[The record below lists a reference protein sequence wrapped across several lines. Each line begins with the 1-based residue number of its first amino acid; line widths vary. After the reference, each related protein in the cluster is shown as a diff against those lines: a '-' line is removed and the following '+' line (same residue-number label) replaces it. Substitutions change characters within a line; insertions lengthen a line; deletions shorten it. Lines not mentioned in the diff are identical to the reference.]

1 MKIVILGAGA
11 IGKLLGVLLGKGG
24 QQVILVDPD
33 QAKVDV
39 LNSQGIGFMKTDAI
53 DPDAVTFVPTAA
65 VSHASDIDSCDL
77 VLLAVKSFDTLSAI
91 QAAQHLVSSTSPVVT
106 LQTGLGNIETMERV
120 VARENI
126 IGGFT
131 FMAATSLG
139 AGVVRQGGAGK
150 TYLGELD
157 GRKSGRL
164 RTICSMFADSGLE
177 CTPVHRIQGRLWCK
191 VIVFSAINA
200 LTSILQVKNGQ
211 LLDNMESITLLKRL
225 IDEGREVAES
235 QAIDLVFHDL
245 YQLLFDGC
253 RRTSGNL
260 SSMLQDILEGKHTE
274 IDAQCGALVKM
285 GNQAG
290 IPTPTQQTMLELVKL
305 ISRKNREVA

>member
-11 IGKLLGVLLGKGG
+11 IGRLLGVFLSKGEH
-24 QQVILVDPD
+24 QVVLVDPN
-33 QAKVDV
+33 QEKVDV
-39 LNSQGIGFMKTDAI
+39 LNNQGIGLMEADAV
-53 DPDAVTFVPTAA
+53 DPDAVSFIPVTA
-65 VSHASDIDSCDL
+65 VTQASDIDRCDL

-91 QAAQHLVSSTSPVVT
+91 QTAQHLVSKTSPVVT
-106 LQTGLGNIETMERV
+106 LQTGLGNIEILERV

-139 AGVVRQGGAGK
+139 IGVVRQGGAGK

-157 GRKSGRL
+157 GRISERL
-164 RTICSMFADSGLE
+164 RSICTIFADSGLE

-225 IDEGREVAES
+225 VDEGRKVAET
-235 QAIDLVFHDL
+235 QAVDLVFHDL

-253 RRTSGNL
+253 KRTEQNL
-260 SSMLQDILEGKHTE
+260 SSMLQDILEGKRTE
-274 IDAQCGALVKM
+274 IDAQCGALVDM
-285 GNQAG
+285 GKQG
-290 IPTPTQQTMLELVKL
+290 GVPTPTQQTILELVQLMSKKK
-305 ISRKNREVA
+305 I